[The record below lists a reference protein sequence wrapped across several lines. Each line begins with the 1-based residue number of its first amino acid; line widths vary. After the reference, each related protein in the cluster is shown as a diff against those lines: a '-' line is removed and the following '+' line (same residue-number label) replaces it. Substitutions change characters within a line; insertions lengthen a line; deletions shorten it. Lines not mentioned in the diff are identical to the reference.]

1 MAKISD
7 NVKTKD
13 KIKVDVK
20 PKIHLSKFLV
30 DNKVEKG
37 MQSLLKARYENK
49 MFTTD
54 EWEKNIK
61 KEMIRPVK

>member
-7 NVKTKD
+7 NVKVKNKVKID
-13 KIKVDVK
+13 KE